1 MRSFLLG
8 QSPTIAV
15 YGSRRLCARL
25 LYTSR
30 SSRVAVEVHWLRLG
44 VCAGLNELAAARRLF
59 FTGGGGALAAV
70 AGGGGARRES
80 A

>member
-15 YGSRRLCARL
+15 YG
-25 LYTSR
+25 SR

-59 FTGGGGALAAV
+59 FYRRRRRRRAESQKSAA
-70 AGGGGARRES
+70 AAR
-80 A
+80 